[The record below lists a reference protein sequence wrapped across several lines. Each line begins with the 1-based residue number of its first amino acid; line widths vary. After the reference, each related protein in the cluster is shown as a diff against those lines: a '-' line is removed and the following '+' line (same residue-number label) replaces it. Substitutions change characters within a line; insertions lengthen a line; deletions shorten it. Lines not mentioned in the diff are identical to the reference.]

1 MLKKGKQRQ
10 YHAYTR
16 YFLLLG
22 FTGAIYIFLKIKS
35 EIRIFDLINSV
46 KEKKICKCDLLK
58 EQMKFG
64 KKSFEILPPGFSKHL
79 ICGIN

>member
-46 KEKKICKCDLLK
+46 KEKKNMQVRLVERTNEVWQK
-58 EQMKFG
+58 KF
-64 KKSFEILPPGFSKHL
+64 
-79 ICGIN
+79 

>member
-35 EIRIFDLINSV
+35 EIRIFDLLNSV
-46 KEKKICKCDLLK
+46 KEKKNMQVRPAERTNEVWQK
-58 EQMKFG
+58 KF
-64 KKSFEILPPGFSKHL
+64 
-79 ICGIN
+79 

>member
-1 MLKKGKQRQ
+1 MLLLKKGKQRQ

-46 KEKKICKCDLLK
+46 KEKKNMQVRLVERTNEVWQK
-58 EQMKFG
+58 KF
-64 KKSFEILPPGFSKHL
+64 
-79 ICGIN
+79 